1 MSMLTNIGELLATL
15 VLVGFLTETTVEI
28 LKQFVLKTKWEAQAL
43 YVLSIVVGIL
53 LCVAL
58 DVSLFA
64 GSMLAHYVGIIICG
78 LVASRG
84 ANYVHNFL
92 GNLPKKQ

>member
-1 MSMLTNIGELLATL
+1 MSYLTNIGELLMTL
-15 VLVGFLTETTVEI
+15 ALVGFLTETTVEL
-28 LKQFVLKTKWEAQAL
+28 LKQFVIEKKWGAKAL
-43 YVLSIVVGIL
+43 YALSMAIGVL

-58 DVSLFA
+58 NVSLFE
-64 GSMLAHYVGIIICG
+64 GPILAKYVGTVICG

-92 GNLPKKQ
+92 GNLPKK